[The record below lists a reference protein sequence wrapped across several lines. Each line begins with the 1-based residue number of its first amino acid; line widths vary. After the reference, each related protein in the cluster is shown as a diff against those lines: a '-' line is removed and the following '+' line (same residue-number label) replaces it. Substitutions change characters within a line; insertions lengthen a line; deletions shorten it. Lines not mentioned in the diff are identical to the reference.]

1 MTKSPRSRSNRK
13 KKRKQPQIELNTEW
27 FLFFGRQLHM
37 GRQEILA
44 TRYGEMLDMIACLAI
59 QNGAKPKKKRKRL
72 RYEDAIELR

>member
-1 MTKSPRSRSNRK
+1 
-13 KKRKQPQIELNTEW
+13 
-27 FLFFGRQLHM
+27 M
-37 GRQEILA
+37 GRQEIQA